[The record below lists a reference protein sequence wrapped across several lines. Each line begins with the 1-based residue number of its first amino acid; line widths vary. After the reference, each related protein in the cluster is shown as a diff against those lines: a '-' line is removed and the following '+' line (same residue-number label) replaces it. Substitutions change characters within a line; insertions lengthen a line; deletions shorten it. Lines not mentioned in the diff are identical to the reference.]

1 MTDADTALPPPDRL
15 DRPDGGY
22 IAYRRHIGK
31 AESLP
36 GVVFIHGLRSDMDGG
51 KAERLHAF
59 CAEHDQSFVRFDC
72 RGHGQSSGV
81 FEETVLS
88 EWADDAALVIDK
100 LTEGP
105 QIVVGSSMGGWLMM
119 RTALDRPHKVSG
131 LVGIAA
137 APDFTR
143 RFRDELTVVEQATLA
158 RDGQIGRPTPYDP
171 HPYVFTQALLD
182 DGDACSVLSG
192 TFNFSGRIRLLH
204 GMLDDSVPWELALEI
219 LSQATTSDAR
229 LHLIKDGDHRLSR
242 ESDLR
247 QLCQAVAEL
256 SLPVPDD
263 C

>member
-1 MTDADTALPPPDRL
+1 MLDADTALPPPERL
-15 DRPDGGY
+15 ERPDGGY
-22 IAYRRHIGK
+22 IAYRRHVGK
-31 AESLP
+31 TESLP
-36 GVVFIHGLRSDMDGG
+36 GIIFIHGLRSDMDGG
-51 KAERLHAF
+51 KAECLHAF
-59 CAEHDQSFVRFDC
+59 CAERDQSFVRFDC
-72 RGHGQSSGV
+72 RGHGQSSST

-88 EWADDAALVIDK
+88 EWADDATLVIDQ
-100 LTEGP
+100 LTEGR

-119 RTALDRPHKVSG
+119 RTALDRPERVSG

-143 RFRDELTVVEQATLA
+143 RLRVELTADEQATLA

-171 HPYVFTQALLD
+171 HPYVFTRALLD
-182 DGDACSVLSG
+182 DGDACSVLTG
-192 TFNFSGRIRLLH
+192 TFNFNGRIRLLH

-219 LSQATTSDAR
+219 LAQATTPDAR

-256 SLPVPDD
+256 SEPVPED

>member
-22 IAYRRHIGK
+22 IAYRRHVGK

-247 QLCQAVAEL
+247 QLCHAVAEL

>member
-22 IAYRRHIGK
+22 IAYRRHVGK

-51 KAERLHAF
+51 KAERLHVF
-59 CAEHDQSFVRFDC
+59 CAERDQSFVRFDC

-88 EWADDAALVIDK
+88 EWADDAALVIDE
-100 LTEGP
+100 LTEGR

-119 RTALDRPHKVSG
+119 RSALDRPSRVCG

-143 RFRDELTVVEQATLA
+143 RFRDQLTADEQATLA
-158 RDGQIGRPTPYDP
+158 RHGQIGRPTPYDP
-171 HPYVFTQALLD
+171 HPYVFTRALLN
-182 DGDACSVLSG
+182 DGDDCSVLTGS
-192 TFNFSGRIRLLH
+192 FNFDGRIRLLH
-204 GMLDDSVPWELALEI
+204 GMMDHSVPWELALEI
-219 LSQATTSDAR
+219 LNQATTPDAR

-256 SLPVPDD
+256 SLSVPDD

>member
-31 AESLP
+31 AANMP

-51 KAERLHAF
+51 KAERLHEF
-59 CAEHDQSFVRFDC
+59 CAARSQSFVRFDC

-81 FEETVLS
+81 FEDTVLS
-88 EWADDAALVIDK
+88 QWADDAALVIDN

-105 QIVVGSSMGGWLMM
+105 QIVVGSSMGGWLMLLTGLA
-119 RTALDRPHKVSG
+119 RPDRVSG

-137 APDFTR
+137 APDFTS
-143 RFRDELTVVEQATLA
+143 RFREELSDDDKAALE

-171 HPYVFTQALLD
+171 HPYVFTKALLD
-182 DGDACSVLSG
+182 DGDACAVLKG
-192 TFNFSGRIRLLH
+192 AFPFNGRIRLLH
-204 GMLDDSVPWELALEI
+204 GMLDDSVPWELSLEI
-219 LSQATTSDAR
+219 ASQASTPDVR
-229 LHLIKDGDHRLSR
+229 VHLIKDGDHRLSR

-256 SLPVPDD
+256 SDPPPED